1 MGLVD
6 WVLFTALGLVW
17 GSSFMWIKIAL
28 ADIGPFAVVGW
39 RLFFGVLGLVVVML
53 LRRQKLPAGGSL
65 WRNLV
70 ILGVINTAIPFVL
83 ITWGELSIDSAVA
96 SVLNSTVPL
105 FTLVIAHYFLAD
117 DRITL
122 QKSLGLIVGFGG
134 VLVLMSRDLG
144 ESAFSGAV
152 WGQVAVLLA
161 AFSYANAAVFAR
173 RTMREVPAL
182 IQAFIPIVI
191 ADLLVWPFA
200 FGLESR
206 SIVPTLGLT
215 WAALLW
221 LGLLGSCVAYL
232 LYFSLLHRIGPTR
245 ASMVTYMLA
254 VVGVILGVVFLD
266 ERLDARLA
274 MGTVMVVAGIAVVN
288 VQRGR
293 RAITPE
299 NTELT
304 EKEIPG

>member
-1 MGLVD
+1 MGLTD
-6 WVLFTALGLVW
+6 WLLFTSLGLIW

-39 RLFFGVLGLVVVML
+39 RLLFGVVGLVVVAVI
-53 LRRQKLPAGGSL
+53 RRQRMPAGSTL
-65 WRNLV
+65 WRNLAF
-70 ILGVINTAIPFVL
+70 LGLINTAIPFFL

-105 FTLVIAHYFLAD
+105 FTLVLAHYFLED

-122 QKSLGLIVGFGG
+122 QRAVGLIVGFGG

-144 ESAFSGAV
+144 QGAIAGAL
-152 WGQVAVLLA
+152 WGQLAVLMA

-173 RTMREVPAL
+173 HTMREVPAL
-182 IQAFIPIVI
+182 IQAFIPMVV

-200 FGLESR
+200 FGLEAQ
-206 SIVPTLGLT
+206 SIVPSLGLT
-215 WAALLW
+215 WISLLW

-245 ASMVTYMLA
+245 ASMVTYLLA
-254 VVGVILGVVFLD
+254 VVGVVLGVVFLQ

-274 MGTVMVVAGIAVVN
+274 AGTVMVVAGIAVVN
-288 VQRGR
+288 VQRAKR
-293 RAITPE
+293 PMVEA
-299 NTELT
+299 
-304 EKEIPG
+304 